1 MVTVVC
7 DTWDGMIHILTT
19 SVTTAI
25 AELIPGATIP
35 RDTEY
40 LPRDVW
46 QYLMMARLSTEAA
59 YDGAAPPTGRKG
71 FPAMPLDPQV
81 EAMRDQ
87 RKRDNV
93 PPLYA
98 MSLADARA
106 ADLAAIQESGGEP
119 EPVREVADLTMAGPG
134 GDLPLRLYRPASQ
147 RPLPALLYFFGG
159 GWVLGTIDTADGVSR
174 SLANSTGAL
183 VIVVGYRLAPEHPFP
198 AAIDDCYAALRW
210 VAGHAGEIGA
220 DPARL
225 AVGGDSAGGN
235 LAAGVTLLARS
246 DGPPLAG
253 QLLVYPNTDQ
263 LADDESMRAADDPF
277 LFNRHS
283 VAWYRRHYLADA
295 GDAANPLASPLRAES
310 LAGLPPALI
319 ITAEYDPLRDQGE
332 AYARRLSD
340 AGVQVE
346 LTRYPGMAHGF
357 FTMAGTVDA
366 SRAAIAQAA
375 AHVRAWF
382 ARS

>member
-1 MVTVVC
+1 
-7 DTWDGMIHILTT
+7 
-19 SVTTAI
+19 
-25 AELIPGATIP
+25 
-35 RDTEY
+35 
-40 LPRDVW
+40 
-46 QYLMMARLSTEAA
+46 
-59 YDGAAPPTGRKG
+59 
-71 FPAMPLDPQV
+71 MPLDPQIQ
-81 EAMRDQ
+81 AMRDQ
-87 RKRDNV
+87 RERDNV

-119 EPVREVADLTMAGPG
+119 EPVHEVAELTMTGPD
-134 GDLPLRLYRPASQ
+134 GDMPLRLYRPASW

-183 VIVVGYRLAPEHPFP
+183 VIVAGYRLAPEHPFP

-210 VAGHAGEIGA
+210 VAGHADEVGA

-246 DGPPLAG
+246 DGPPLVG

-283 VAWYRRHYLADA
+283 VAWYRQHYLADA

-310 LAGLPPALI
+310 LAGLPPALV

-346 LTRYPGMAHGF
+346 LSRYPGTAHGF

-375 AHVRAWF
+375 AHLRAWF
-382 ARS
+382 ARP